1 MTDFAEIARNLVFAL
16 RKIEADA
23 QGALESGH
31 TKSALESIRDAAGI
45 KAADAARQL
54 KMPPYDLD

>member
-1 MTDFAEIARNLVFAL
+1 MPDVTEIARNLVFAL

-23 QGALESGH
+23 QGGLKNGRATQALE
-31 TKSALESIRDAAGI
+31 AIRDAAGA

-54 KMPPYDLD
+54 KMPPYDQD